1 MNYDNTRNKE
11 RNSCDIHAT
20 LQPRFTQNVTTFGKN
35 NIHIH
40 NLQKISFPIMYL
52 FAVWL
57 LGWLNFKKNDAWPLA
72 YNLSN
77 MLWVIRQTQFNVA

>member
-20 LQPRFTQNVTTFGKN
+20 LQPRFTQNVTTFENN

-40 NLQKISFPIMYL
+40 NLQKIAFAMMYL

-57 LGWLNFKKNDAWPLA
+57 LGWLNLQKMMPDRSPIMMGCITG
-72 YNLSN
+72 SN
-77 MLWVIRQTQFNVA
+77 FV